1 MKAKVIIAQATAE
14 TAETLYGLVKKM
26 VDTTAIKAYPSVDY
40 QAVFFSADR
49 YDLDFVKRVLADK
62 CFSFK
67 IEDAEL
73 YNKIS
78 EFMTQQEFM
87 ERTGITPTAEDFD
100 YIHAV
105 YLNTSMNKDEFC
117 KDFKKHGDSRIIRDV
132 HVRVLNYEMKCERQ
146 KEVIG
151 NLTDFL
157 IGKAHAYD
165 DTDFRKEAVG
175 LVGEMEVVKRTIELG
190 LPLWDEDRMVVLSM
204 IEEQGK

>member
-1 MKAKVIIAQATAE
+1 
-14 TAETLYGLVKKM
+14 
-26 VDTTAIKAYPSVDY
+26 
-40 QAVFFSADR
+40 
-49 YDLDFVKRVLADK
+49 
-62 CFSFK
+62 
-67 IEDAEL
+67 
-73 YNKIS
+73 
-78 EFMTQQEFM
+78 MTQKEF
-87 ERTGITPTAEDFD
+87 EDRTGIKPTEEEFD

-146 KEVIG
+146 KNAINE
-151 NLTDFL
+151 LADFL

-165 DTDFRKEAVG
+165 DTDFRNQAVK
-175 LVGEMEVVKRTIELG
+175 LVGEMDVVKRTIELG

>member
-1 MKAKVIIAQATAE
+1 MQ
-14 TAETLYGLVKKM
+14 
-26 VDTTAIKAYPSVDY
+26 
-40 QAVFFSADR
+40 
-49 YDLDFVKRVLADK
+49 
-62 CFSFK
+62 
-67 IEDAEL
+67 
-73 YNKIS
+73 
-78 EFMTQQEFM
+78 
-87 ERTGITPTAEDFD
+87 DFD

-146 KEVIG
+146 KEVID

-175 LVGEMEVVKRTIELG
+175 LVGEMG